1 MASDYT
7 QTPLYLMNSW
17 MNKPAPEQDGTD
29 IELPG
34 VTSKRSREDEYQDS
48 TFEEKH
54 ICENMKENPPRE
66 APGPRFFREG
76 FGAITFIHKEAPPEM
91 ISQEYHF
98 ERSLLLTSSLEAR
111 RLAREETAAF
121 AGAARIVGVRL
132 DRSAREELRAA
143 WEPADARGRK
153 SMAGGASRFA
163 WSGRR
168 VGGEESSG
176 AQLDWCREEKAGKDS
191 VSRR

>member
-1 MASDYT
+1 
-7 QTPLYLMNSW
+7 

-34 VTSKRSREDEYQDS
+34 VASKRSREDEYQDS

-98 ERSLLLTSSLEAR
+98 ERGLLLTSSLV
-111 RLAREETAAF
+111 TH
-121 AGAARIVGVRL
+121 
-132 DRSAREELRAA
+132 LRV
-143 WEPADARGRK
+143 
-153 SMAGGASRFA
+153 ST
-163 WSGRR
+163 
-168 VGGEESSG
+168 EESLHKWETSNIHTNEISG
-176 AQLDWCREEKAGKDS
+176 HSKCLTLSTQKKSWKCGECGKTFTQRS
-191 VSRR
+191 SFTQHQRTHT